1 MEEVINLNSVETY
14 NSIYGFETR
23 NPLVTVVDLHGT
35 DAVVPS
41 GEMTL
46 NYGLY
51 AIFLKQT
58 YCGDIT
64 YGRQPYDYQEG
75 TVTSFAP
82 GQVVRVKRA
91 PGSKPN
97 ATGLLFHPDL
107 IHGTSLAR
115 EIKRYSFFSYS
126 SREALHLSEEEK
138 KIFSDCLARIKEE
151 TERQADNQS
160 RKIICS
166 NIEMLLDYCMRFYER
181 QFVTRKE
188 ANHDVLTKFE
198 NEMNRYFE
206 SSKPSQEGLPS
217 VRYFAE
223 QCFLSPNYFGD
234 LIKKE
239 TGRTPQEYIRVKII
253 ELAKDELLGSSRT
266 ISEISNR
273 LGFQYSQHFNRFFKR
288 ATGKTPGEYRL
299 MQ

>member
-206 SSKPSQEGLPS
+206 SSPPAPEGLPS
-217 VRYFAE
+217 VRYCAE